1 MLITFS
7 GIDGA
12 GKSTQIVIL
21 KKNLAHQG
29 IKVKHIWARGGYT
42 KGFETLKK
50 IIRLIFRNKLPE
62 SGISEKRTKIIAKPW
77 IAKLWIRIA
86 ILDLILLWCLYVR
99 VLKIMGYYILCDRY
113 IEDTALDFK
122 RNFSLIDVNKM
133 FLWRFLIKF
142 APKPNHAFLFLIPLQ
157 VSLERSL
164 KKNEPFPDDE
174 ETLSWRLREYNNNS
188 LFSEMKFKIIN
199 GEDEIKH
206 TESIV
211 KKEIFDKR

>member
-12 GKSTQIVIL
+12 GKSTQIIIL
-21 KKNLAHQG
+21 KKNLAQKG

-42 KGFETLKK
+42 KGFEALKK
-50 IIRLIFRNKLPE
+50 ILRFIFRKRLPK
-62 SGISEKRTKIIAKPW
+62 SGISEKRNKIIAKPW

-86 ILDLILLWCLYVR
+86 IIDLILLWCIYVR
-99 VLKIMGYYILCDRY
+99 VFKIMGFYILCDRY

-122 RNFSLIDVNKM
+122 RNFNLIDVNKM
-133 FLWRFLIKF
+133 LLWRFLVKF
-142 APKPNHAFLFLIPLQ
+142 APKPNHAFLFLIPLR

-174 ETLSWRLREYNNNS
+174 ETLRWRLQQYNNKT
-188 LFSEMKFKIIN
+188 LFSETNFKIIN
-199 GEDEIKH
+199 GEDEINY

-211 KKEIFDKR
+211 KKEIFN

>member
-62 SGISEKRTKIIAKPW
+62 SGISEKRIKIIAKPW

-86 ILDLILLWCLYVR
+86 ILDLILLWCVYVR
-99 VLKIMGYYILCDRY
+99 VFKIMGFYILCDRY

-122 RNFSLIDVNKM
+122 KNFSLIDVNKM
-133 FLWRFLIKF
+133 FL
-142 APKPNHAFLFLIPLQ
+142 
-157 VSLERSL
+157 S
-164 KKNEPFPDDE
+164 KKMFE
-174 ETLSWRLREYNNNS
+174 ETQINDSIPNKQTKTQKPITTNKQEENINI
-188 LFSEMKFKIIN
+188 EIVTDKI
-199 GEDEIKH
+199 
-206 TESIV
+206 SIFNELDTQFC
-211 KKEIFDKR
+211 K